1 MSLPVW
7 DGEEYSHHKCGEQLQ
22 QIGIDAEPDDGLQN
36 QVVQDRA
43 ERNSQKAQSK
53 IFENTPKIASP
64 MMTAASPMTIAPR
77 PILTSAKP

>member
-43 ERNSQKAQSK
+43 ERNSQKAQSQN
-53 IFENTPKIASP
+53 F
-64 MMTAASPMTIAPR
+64 
-77 PILTSAKP
+77 

>member
-53 IFENTPKIASP
+53 IFENTSENRF
-64 MMTAASPMTIAPR
+64 TDDDSGPMTIAPR
-77 PILTSAKP
+77 SILTSAKP